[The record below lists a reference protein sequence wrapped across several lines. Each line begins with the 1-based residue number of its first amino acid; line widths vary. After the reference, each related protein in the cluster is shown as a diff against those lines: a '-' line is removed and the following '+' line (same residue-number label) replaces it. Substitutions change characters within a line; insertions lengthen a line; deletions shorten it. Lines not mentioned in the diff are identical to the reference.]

1 MVRAFYLVVLSS
13 SAMSAGAGAAF
24 DPYTLVEDEI
34 RAALKAVE
42 EDLYADKL
50 EDLIRSNVVNGALK
64 KMQASLESAE
74 MQVTELAKAVETSAA
89 APEKF
94 NLTEKDVRSRRK
106 QISDFKLQATK
117 YHDRITDLFE
127 AANISKRTAEARQAP
142 SISPYANEVD
152 SAFES
157 QQMLMRQQDEDLD
170 GLSMAAKRVGQMG
183 LQIGDEI
190 ELQTAA
196 IGELE
201 EEVDTTKSRL
211 VTARNM
217 MNKLGKK
224 MGKWQSVIMGVLV
237 VLLLILMSIAF
248 S

>member
-1 MVRAFYLVVLSS
+1 
-13 SAMSAGAGAAF
+13 
-24 DPYTLVEDEI
+24 
-34 RAALKAVE
+34 
-42 EDLYADKL
+42 
-50 EDLIRSNVVNGALK
+50 
-64 KMQASLESAE
+64 
-74 MQVTELAKAVETSAA
+74 
-89 APEKF
+89 
-94 NLTEKDVRSRRK
+94 
-106 QISDFKLQATK
+106 
-117 YHDRITDLFE
+117 
-127 AANISKRTAEARQAP
+127 
-142 SISPYANEVD
+142 
-152 SAFES
+152 
-157 QQMLMRQQDEDLD
+157 MLMRQQDEDLD

-224 MGKWQSVIMGVLV
+224 MGKWQSAIMGVLV